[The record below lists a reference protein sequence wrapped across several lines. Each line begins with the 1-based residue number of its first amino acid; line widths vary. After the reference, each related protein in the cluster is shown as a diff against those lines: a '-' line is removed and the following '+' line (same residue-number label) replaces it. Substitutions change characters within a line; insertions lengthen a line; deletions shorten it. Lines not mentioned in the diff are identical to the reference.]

1 VCIRKYSNR
10 FSEFIMT
17 GEVAPTRPARR
28 GGTAR
33 KEQRISIKL
42 PKYRLELLFRP
53 MRAFE
58 IMINNTDIMLTIV
71 CSTKVSKWL

>member
-1 VCIRKYSNR
+1 
-10 FSEFIMT
+10 MT

-33 KEQRISIKL
+33 KKQRISIKL
-42 PKYRLELLFRP
+42 PKYRLKLLSGQ

-58 IMINNTDIMLTIV
+58 KINIPLWHITLWNI
-71 CSTKVSKWL
+71 